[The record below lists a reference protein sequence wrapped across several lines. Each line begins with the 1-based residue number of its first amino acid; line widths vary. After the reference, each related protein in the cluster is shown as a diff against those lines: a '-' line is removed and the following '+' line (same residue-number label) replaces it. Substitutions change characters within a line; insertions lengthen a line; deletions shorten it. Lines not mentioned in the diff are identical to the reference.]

1 MPENPLCVYCGQAV
15 DIVGGTEEY
24 VIPNKEQ
31 AVSKERW
38 EYAPLEQARGVTHGV
53 TRMGSGLAITQ

>member
-24 VIPNKEQ
+24 VIPNKERG
-31 AVSKERW
+31 VSKEQW
-38 EYAPLEQARGVTHGV
+38 AYAHLECYTSRPQD
-53 TRMGSGLAITQ
+53 SQK